1 MSDMTKNTSTD
12 GAEASVTERLAAF
25 AASTT
30 GLPQSVRDAARAT
43 FANALGVMV
52 GGSAEDAYHSAYA
65 TFAAAGL
72 PAQATLWGRDE
83 RTSVTVAALLGGIA
97 AHVQDFD
104 DTHLRTVIH
113 PGAPVV
119 PAALAVGE
127 YTGATLDE
135 VIDAVALG
143 VEITLRVGIGLGRTH
158 FDRGWHITGTTGRFG
173 AASAAGRLLG
183 LDPERMRM
191 ALALAATEA
200 AGLQAAFGT
209 MTKSFH
215 AGKAAYDGVEAALLA
230 SMGFTSSPAGIEGR
244 RGLARTAS
252 ADADI
257 EAMVRDLGLTWE
269 LESNAFKPYACGI
282 VSHPVIDAGI
292 ELRRAGVRAEEV
304 DAVRLRTNPV
314 VLDVMGIAEPADGLQ
329 SKFSVYHCFAVGLI
343 DGAGGPGQF
352 TDERA
357 TDSRIAEFRRR
368 ITVDLDPSIARDA
381 CVAEIS
387 GATTRRHHVEHA
399 TGSKD
404 RPMTAEQLREKVQLV
419 TAPVL
424 GPARAASFADLAVQR
439 TDDDV
444 SIAELATSAVREKR

>member
-1 MSDMTKNTSTD
+1 MSDMTTVSAQT
-12 GAEASVTERLAAF
+12 AVTEQLAAF
-25 AASTT
+25 AISTT
-30 GLPQSVRDAARAT
+30 GLAPRVRDSARAT

-52 GGSAEDAYHSAYA
+52 GGSAEDAYRSAYT

-72 PAQATLWGRDE
+72 PAQATLWGRSE
-83 RTSVTVAALLGGIA
+83 RTSMTVAALLGGIA

-104 DTHLRTVIH
+104 DTHLGTVIH

-127 YTGATLDE
+127 HTGATLGE

-143 VEITLRVGIGLGRTH
+143 VEISLRIGVGLGRTH

-173 AASAAGRLLG
+173 AAAAAGRLLG
-183 LDPERMRM
+183 LSPRQMQM
-191 ALALAATEA
+191 ALAIAATEA

-230 SMGFTSSPAGIEGR
+230 SMGFTSAPAGIEGR
-244 RGLARTAS
+244 RGFVRTAS
-252 ADADI
+252 TDADT
-257 EAMVRDLGLTWE
+257 EAIVQDLGLSWE

-292 ELRRAGVRAEEV
+292 ELRQAGVRAEDV

-314 VLDVMGIAEPADGLQ
+314 VLDVMGIADPRDGLQ
-329 SKFSVYHCFAVGLI
+329 SKFSVHHCFAVGLI
-343 DGAGGPGQF
+343 DGAGGPDQF
-352 TDERA
+352 SDARA
-357 TDSRIAEFRRR
+357 TDPDIAEFRRR
-368 ITVDLDPSIARDA
+368 ITVALDPSIARDE
-381 CVAEIS
+381 CFAEIA
-387 GATTRRHHVEHA
+387 GVEGRRHHVEHA
-399 TGSKD
+399 TASKD
-404 RPMTAEQLREKVQLV
+404 RPMTVEQLRGKIRLV

-424 GPARAASFADLAVQR
+424 GSAKAASFAEFALHASDDLLIADLA
-439 TDDDV
+439 T
-444 SIAELATSAVREKR
+444 AAVGEA